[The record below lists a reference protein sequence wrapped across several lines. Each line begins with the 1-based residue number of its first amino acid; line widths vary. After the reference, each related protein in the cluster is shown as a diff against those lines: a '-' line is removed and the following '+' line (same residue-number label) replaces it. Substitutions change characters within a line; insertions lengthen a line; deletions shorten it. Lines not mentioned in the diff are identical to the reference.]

1 MKCFGQSMLQ
11 WLVAAG
17 LLAGVHVR
25 GSVPMGSDDLFNLT
39 NIWTIHL
46 TFTPE
51 QWNALEPKH
60 SDVERRGFGGGG
72 PRLLGP
78 EGGRNGLS
86 AARGIEFEYA
96 HANLEFSGMRFTNI
110 AVRYKGNGTYMR
122 SRNSLKHSLKLDL
135 NKFVPGQKLAGVS
148 KLNLHNNVTDASWMN
163 EPLSYRLY
171 RDAGVPAPRTSYARV
186 FVTVPGEHARAYFG
200 LYSLVENIDG
210 NFAERNFE
218 TKKGA
223 IFKPV
228 TRELFGHLGDDW
240 AKYNQIYDPKTELT
254 AQQSRRV
261 IDFAALATSASD
273 EEFAA
278 RVGEFLDLDE
288 FARFMAVTVYLST
301 LDSILGMGQ
310 NFVVYL
316 HPRSNQFQFIPWD
329 LDNSFGQFPSTGTQ
343 EDRDQLSLS
352 HPWQG
357 ENRFIERV
365 FKVEAFQKTYRARL
379 EEFSGTVFKPARFT
393 NQVNAVAAA
402 IRSAVKEEPDE
413 RLSLFD
419 KAVAG
424 ENITRP
430 GRSGNGRGERLG
442 GRGSSEVKSIKAFVA
457 ARSQSVADQL
467 AGKSEGKIIVRGRG
481 GPGGPGEPLG
491 PFDGPRWFD
500 RFEREIPSPG
510 GAGSLPR

>member
-1 MKCFGQSMLQ
+1 M
-11 WLVAAG
+11 AAPAWSA
-17 LLAGVHVR
+17 L
-25 GSVPMGSDDLFNLT
+25 PNNSDELFNLT

-46 TFTPE
+46 SFTPQ
-51 QWNALEPKH
+51 QWRALEPRQTE
-60 SDVERRGFGGGG
+60 VERRGFGGGG

-86 AARGIEFEYA
+86 AARGIEFEYVQ
-96 HANLEFSGMRFTNI
+96 ANLEFNGTRFTNI

-122 SRNSLKHSLKLDL
+122 SRNSRKHSLKLDL
-135 NKFVPGQKLAGVS
+135 NKFVPGQKLSGVS

-171 RDAGVPAPRTSYARV
+171 RDAGVPAPRTSYAKV
-186 FVTVPGEHARAYFG
+186 FVTVPGLHPRAYFG

-210 NFAERNFE
+210 NFAEHNFE

-228 TRELFGHLGDDW
+228 TRALFDHLGDDW

-261 IDFAALATSASD
+261 IDFAAFFTSASD

-278 RVGEFLDLDE
+278 RAGEFLDLDE

-316 HPRSNQFQFIPWD
+316 HPKSNRFQFIPWD
-329 LDNSFGQFPSTGTQ
+329 LDNSFGQFPMSGTQ

-357 ENRFIERV
+357 ENRFLERV
-365 FKVEAFQKTYRARL
+365 FNVESFQEKYRARL
-379 EEFSGTVFKPARFT
+379 EEFSGTVFRPERFT
-393 NQVNAVAAA
+393 NQVNTVAAA
-402 IRSAVKEEPDE
+402 LRSTVKEEPDD
-413 RLSLFD
+413 RLALFD

-424 ENITRP
+424 ENMTRP
-430 GRSGNGRGERLG
+430 GRGGNDRGERFG
-442 GRGSSEVKSIKAFVA
+442 GRGSGEVKPIKSFAA
-457 ARSQSVADQL
+457 ARSQSVSDQL
-467 AGKSEGKIIVRGRG
+467 AGKSSGRVITRGRR
-481 GPGGPGEPLG
+481 GPGEPGEPLG

-500 RFEREIPSPG
+500 RFEREIPAPGRSPE
-510 GAGSLPR
+510 